1 MDLGDFPEVYSKDV
15 PMPLAIEMKGITKFF
30 ASTHV
35 RANDHV
41 DFSVESGQVHA
52 LVGENGAGKT
62 TLMSILYG
70 LVKPDEGE
78 ILIDGQKVRIAH
90 PDDAIKHGIGMVH
103 QHFKLIPSFTVAQNI
118 LLGIEPDAF
127 LNQQKENELVA
138 QLANKYNLPVDP
150 AARIR
155 DLPVGMQQRVEILK
169 VLQRKAKILVLDE
182 PTAVLTPQ
190 EVNELIT
197 VIRNLTKLGYTIIFI
212 THKLIEVMSVA
223 DCVSVMRGGTMV
235 GTKKVSETSI
245 PELARM
251 MVGRE
256 VLLRVK
262 KKEIQRG
269 EAVLEARNISVSDVN
284 GLAAIS
290 HVSFNV
296 HKGEIVAIAGVSGNG
311 QTELVEAISG
321 MLNLDGGEIIF
332 RGKPINHASVG
343 ERRDMGM
350 AHIPEDRMVVGLNL
364 QTTLDEN
371 LIVSRYKHS
380 EFSRYGF
387 LLMKTISDFAEKVVR
402 AFSISAAQP
411 GEGISMLSGGNLQ
424 KVVVGRELSGNP
436 SFIIA
441 NQPTRGLDVGSI
453 EFVHKTLIE
462 ERDKGAGVLLVSVEL
477 DEVLALSDRILVL
490 YRGKVQG
497 ELDTATATEEQVGI
511 LMAGGTLDDLKE
523 DQHENERG
531 KDQEVRS

>member
-1 MDLGDFPEVYSKDV
+1 MTP
-15 PMPLAIEMKGITKFF
+15 AIEMKGITKYF
-30 ASTHV
+30 ASTQV

-41 DFSVESGQVHA
+41 DFSVESGEVHG

-62 TLMSILYG
+62 TLMNILYG
-70 LVKPDEGE
+70 LIKLDSGE
-78 ILIDGQKVRIAH
+78 ILIDSQKVQINH
-90 PDDAIKHGIGMVH
+90 PDDAIRHGIGMVH
-103 QHFKLIPSFTVAQNI
+103 QHFKLVPSFTVAQNI
-118 LLGIEPDAF
+118 LLGMEPNEAGF
-127 LNQQKENELVA
+127 LNQQKENELVNE
-138 QLANKYNLPVDP
+138 LAKKYNLPVDP

-169 VLQRKAKILVLDE
+169 VLERNARILVLDE

-190 EVNELIT
+190 EVNELVT
-197 VIRNLTKLGYTIIFI
+197 VTRGLKKLGYTIIFI
-212 THKLIEVMSVA
+212 THKLIEVMSIA
-223 DCVSVMRGGTMV
+223 DRVSVMRAGQMV

-245 PELARM
+245 PDLARM

-269 EAVLEARNISVSDVN
+269 EVVLEARDISVSDVN

-290 HVSFNV
+290 HVSFQV

-321 MLNLDGGEIIF
+321 MNSLDGGEILF
-332 RGKPINHASVG
+332 RGRPVNKASVG
-343 ERRDMGM
+343 QRRDMGM

-371 LIVSRYKHS
+371 LIVSRYNHS

-387 LLMKTISDFAEKVVR
+387 LLMKTISEFAEKVVK
-402 AFSISAAQP
+402 AFSISAARP

-436 SFIIA
+436 AFIIA

-477 DEVLALSDRILVL
+477 DEVMALSDRILVL
-490 YRGKVQG
+490 YRGRIQG
-497 ELDTATATEEQVGI
+497 ELTAATATEEDVGI
-511 LMAGGTLDDLKE
+511 LMAGGTVEDLKRQSKDSE
-523 DQHENERG
+523 QAG
-531 KDQEVRS
+531 KREVQA

>member
-1 MDLGDFPEVYSKDV
+1 MTP
-15 PMPLAIEMKGITKFF
+15 AIEMKGITKYFS
-30 ASTHV
+30 STHV
-35 RANDHV
+35 RANDQV
-41 DFSVESGQVHA
+41 DFSVEPGEVHA

-70 LVKPDEGE
+70 LVKPDSGD
-78 ILIDGQKVRIAH
+78 IFINSQKVQINH
-90 PDDAIKHGIGMVH
+90 PNEAIKNGIGMVH

-118 LLGIEPDAF
+118 LLGMEPAQTGF
-127 LNQQKENELVA
+127 LNQQKENELVDE
-138 QLANKYNLPVDP
+138 LAKKYNLPVDP
-150 AARIR
+150 AARIW

-169 VLQRKAKILVLDE
+169 VLERNAKILILDE

-197 VIRNLTKLGYTIIFI
+197 VIRGLSRLGYTIIFI
-212 THKLIEVMSVA
+212 THKLVEVMSVA
-223 DCVSVMRGGTMV
+223 DRVSVMRGGRMV

-262 KKEIQRG
+262 KEEMQRG
-269 EAVLEARNISVSDVN
+269 EVVLDVRDISISDVN
-284 GLAAIS
+284 GRAAIS
-290 HVSFNV
+290 HVSFQA

-321 MLNLDGGEIIF
+321 MNSLDGGQILF
-332 RGKPINHASVG
+332 KGQVINEASVG

-371 LIVSRYKHS
+371 LIVSRYNHS
-380 EFSRYGF
+380 AFSRYGF
-387 LLMKTISDFAEKVVR
+387 LLMKTISDFAQKVVS
-402 AFSISAAQP
+402 AFSISAARP

-424 KVVVGRELSGNP
+424 KVVVGRELSGDP
-436 SFIIA
+436 TFIIA

-477 DEVLALSDRILVL
+477 DEVMALSDRILVL
-490 YRGKVQG
+490 YRGRIQG
-497 ELDTATATEEQVGI
+497 ELNTATATEEEVGI
-511 LMAGGTLDDLKE
+511 LMAGGALEDLKPHAKGYKE
-523 DQHENERG
+523 DDR
-531 KDQEVRS
+531 QELKL

>member
-1 MDLGDFPEVYSKDV
+1 MTPAV
-15 PMPLAIEMKGITKFF
+15 EMKGITKYF

-35 RANDHV
+35 HANNSV
-41 DFSVESGQVHA
+41 DFSVEQGEVHA

-70 LVKPDEGE
+70 LVEPDSGE
-78 ILIDGQKVRIAH
+78 ILIDSQPVRIQH
-90 PDDAIKHGIGMVH
+90 PDDAIKNGIGMVH

-118 LLGIEPDAF
+118 LLGMEPNQAGF
-127 LNQQKENELVA
+127 LDQQKENKLVEE
-138 QLANKYNLPVDP
+138 LANRYNLPVDP
-150 AARIR
+150 TARVR

-169 VLQRKAKILVLDE
+169 VLERNARILVLDE

-190 EVNELIT
+190 EVNELVT
-197 VIRNLTKLGYTIIFI
+197 VIRNLSKLGYTIIFI

-223 DCVSVMRGGTMV
+223 DRVSVMRGGRMV

-269 EAVLEARNISVSDVN
+269 NVVLETRDISVSDVN
-284 GLAAIS
+284 GRAAIS
-290 HVSFNV
+290 HVSFDV
-296 HKGEIVAIAGVSGNG
+296 HQGEIVAIAGVSGNG
-311 QTELVEAISG
+311 QTELVEAIAG
-321 MLNLDGGEIIF
+321 MISLDGGEIIF
-332 RGKPINHASVG
+332 RGKPINEASVG
-343 ERRDMGM
+343 ERREMGM

-371 LIVSRYKHS
+371 LIVSRYDHA
-380 EFSRYGF
+380 EFNRYGF
-387 LLMKTISDFAEKVVR
+387 LLTKAISEFAEKVVK
-402 AFSISAAQP
+402 AFSISAARP

-424 KVVVGRELSGNP
+424 KVVVGRELSGDP

-453 EFVHKTLIE
+453 EFVHRTLIE
-462 ERDKGAGVLLVSVEL
+462 ERDKGAGVLLISVEL

-490 YRGKVQG
+490 YRGKIQG
-497 ELDTATATEEQVGI
+497 ELKTATATEEEVGI
-511 LMAGGTLDDLKE
+511 LMAGGTLADLQPDRE
-523 DQHENERG
+523 RNEQPIQREE
-531 KDQEVRS
+531 KS

>member
-1 MDLGDFPEVYSKDV
+1 MTP
-15 PMPLAIEMKGITKFF
+15 AIEMKGITKYF

-35 RANDHV
+35 RANDQV
-41 DFSVESGQVHA
+41 DFSVEPGEVHA

-70 LVKPDEGE
+70 LVKPDSGE
-78 ILIDGQKVRIAH
+78 IFIDSQNVRIGH
-90 PDDAIKHGIGMVH
+90 PNDAIKHGIGMVH

-118 LLGIEPDAF
+118 LLGMEPTQAGF
-127 LNQQKENELVA
+127 LNQQQENELVDA
-138 QLANKYNLPVDP
+138 LAKKYNLPVNP
-150 AARIR
+150 TARIR

-169 VLQRKAKILVLDE
+169 VLERKAKILILDE

-197 VIRNLTKLGYTIIFI
+197 VIRGLSKLGYTIIFI
-212 THKLIEVMSVA
+212 THKLIEVLSVA
-223 DCVSVMRGGTMV
+223 DRVSVMRGGRMI

-245 PELARM
+245 PDLARM

-256 VLLRVK
+256 VILRVNK
-262 KKEIQRG
+262 KNVQRG
-269 EAVLEARNISVSDVN
+269 NIVLEARDVSLSDKN

-290 HVSFNV
+290 HVSFQV
-296 HKGEIVAIAGVSGNG
+296 HQGEIVGIAGVSGNG
-311 QTELVEAISG
+311 QTELVEAVSG
-321 MLNLDGGEIIF
+321 MNNLDGGEILF
-332 RGKPINHASVG
+332 KGKVINEASVG

-350 AHIPEDRMVVGLNL
+350 AHIPEDRMMVGLNL

-371 LIVSRYKHS
+371 LIVSRYDHA

-387 LLMKTISDFAEKVVR
+387 LLMRAISQFAEKIVN
-402 AFSISAAQP
+402 AFSIAAARP

-424 KVVVGRELSGNP
+424 KVVVGRELAGDP
-436 SFIIA
+436 AFIIA

-453 EFVHKTLIE
+453 EFVHKTLVE

-477 DEVLALSDRILVL
+477 DEVMALSDRILVL
-490 YRGKVQG
+490 YRGRIQG
-497 ELDTATATEEQVGI
+497 ELNAATATEEAVGI
-511 LMAGGTLDDLKE
+511 LMAGGTLEDLEGKE
-523 DQHENERG
+523 GSDKQERG
-531 KDQEVRS
+531 S

>member
-1 MDLGDFPEVYSKDV
+1 MT
-15 PMPLAIEMKGITKFF
+15 LAIEMKGITKYF
-30 ASTHV
+30 ASTQV

-41 DFSVESGQVHA
+41 DFAVESGEVHA

-78 ILIDGQKVRIAH
+78 ILIDGQTVRIGH

-103 QHFKLIPSFTVAQNI
+103 QHFKLISSFTVAQNI
-118 LLGIEPDAF
+118 LLGIEPEGAF
-127 LNQQKENELVA
+127 LNQQKENELVVE
-138 QLANKYNLPVDP
+138 LANKYNLPVDP

-169 VLQRKAKILVLDE
+169 VLQRHAKILVLDE

-197 VIRNLTKLGYTIIFI
+197 VIRGLSKLGYTIIFI

-223 DCVSVMRGGTMV
+223 DRVSVMRGGRMV

-245 PELARM
+245 PDLARM

-269 EAVLEARNISVSDVN
+269 DVVLETRDLSVSDVN

-290 HVSFNV
+290 HVSFDV

-321 MLNLDGGEIIF
+321 MLSLDGGEILF
-332 RGKPINHASVG
+332 RGKPVNLASVG

-371 LIVSRYKHS
+371 LIVSRYNHS

-424 KVVVGRELSGNP
+424 KVVVGRELSGDP

-490 YRGKVQG
+490 YRGKIQG
-497 ELDTATATEEQVGI
+497 ELETATATEEQVGI
-511 LMAGGTLDDLKE
+511 LMAGGSLDDLKE
-523 DQHENERG
+523 
-531 KDQEVRS
+531 QEVRQ

>member
-1 MDLGDFPEVYSKDV
+1 MTP
-15 PMPLAIEMKGITKFF
+15 AIEMKGITKYF
-30 ASTHV
+30 ASTQV

-41 DFSVESGQVHA
+41 DFSAEQGEVHA

-78 ILIDGQKVRIAH
+78 ILIDAQKVRIGH

-118 LLGIEPDAF
+118 LLGIEPDQACF

-138 QLANKYNLPVDP
+138 ELAKKYNLPVDP
-150 AARIR
+150 TARIW

-169 VLQRKAKILVLDE
+169 VLQRNAKILVLDE

-197 VIRNLTKLGYTIIFI
+197 VIRGLSKLGYTIVFI

-223 DCVSVMRGGTMV
+223 DRVSVMRAGRMV

-269 EAVLEARNISVSDVN
+269 EVVLEARDLSVSDVN

-290 HVSFNV
+290 HVSFDV

-321 MLNLDGGEIIF
+321 MLSLDGGEILF
-332 RGKPINHASVG
+332 RGKSINQTSVG

-371 LIVSRYKHS
+371 LIVSRYNHS

-424 KVVVGRELSGNP
+424 KVVVGRELSGDP

-490 YRGKVQG
+490 YRGKIQG

-511 LMAGGTLDDLKE
+511 LMAGGTLEDLKE
-523 DQHENERG
+523 DRRDNEPG
-531 KDQEVRS
+531 NKQEVKL

>member
-1 MDLGDFPEVYSKDV
+1 MTP
-15 PMPLAIEMKGITKFF
+15 AIEMKGMTKYFV
-30 ASTHV
+30 STHV
-35 RANDHV
+35 RANDDV
-41 DFSVESGQVHA
+41 DFSVESGEVHA

-62 TLMSILYG
+62 TLMNILYG
-70 LVKPDEGE
+70 LINPDSGE
-78 ILIDGQKVRIAH
+78 ISIGSQKVRIGH

-103 QHFKLIPSFTVAQNI
+103 QHFKLVPSFTVAQNI
-118 LLGIEPDAF
+118 LLGMEPDRAGF
-127 LNQQKENELVA
+127 LNEQKENELVDE
-138 QLANKYNLPVDP
+138 LAKKYNLPVDP
-150 AARIR
+150 AARIW
-155 DLPVGMQQRVEILK
+155 DLPVSMQQRVEILK
-169 VLQRKAKILVLDE
+169 VLQRNAKILVLDE

-197 VIRNLTKLGYTIIFI
+197 VIRGLSRLGYTIIFI

-223 DCVSVMRGGTMV
+223 DRVSVMRGGKMV

-262 KKEIQRG
+262 KKEIKRG

-290 HVSFNV
+290 HVSFQV

-321 MLNLDGGEIIF
+321 MLDLDGGEIIF
-332 RGKPINHASVG
+332 RGKPINNASVG
-343 ERRDMGM
+343 ERRDKGM

-371 LIVSRYKHS
+371 LIVSRYNHS

-387 LLMKTISDFAEKVVR
+387 LLMKTISQFAEKVVN
-402 AFSISAAQP
+402 AFSISAARP

-424 KVVVGRELSGNP
+424 KVVVGRELSGDP
-436 SFIIA
+436 SFVIA

-477 DEVLALSDRILVL
+477 DEVMALSDRILVL
-490 YRGKVQG
+490 YRGQIQG
-497 ELDTATATEEQVGI
+497 ELEAATATEAEVGI
-511 LMAGGTLDDLKE
+511 LMAGGNLEDLK
-523 DQHENERG
+523 QHG
-531 KDQEVRS
+531 KDNGQGYKREGKS

>member
-1 MDLGDFPEVYSKDV
+1 MT
-15 PMPLAIEMKGITKFF
+15 LAIEMKGMTRYF
-30 ASTHV
+30 ASTNV
-35 RANDHV
+35 LANAQV
-41 DFSVESGQVHA
+41 DLSVESGEVHA

-62 TLMSILYG
+62 TLMNILYG
-70 LVKPDEGE
+70 LIKPDSGE
-78 ILIDGQKVRIAH
+78 IFIDSQKVRIGH

-103 QHFKLIPSFTVAQNI
+103 QHFKLVPSFTVAQNI
-118 LLGIEPDAF
+118 LLGMEPHQAGF
-127 LNQQKENELVA
+127 LNQQKENDLVDELA
-138 QLANKYNLPVDP
+138 KKYNLPVDP
-150 AARIR
+150 TARIR
-155 DLPVGMQQRVEILK
+155 DLPVSMQQRVEILK
-169 VLQRKAKILVLDE
+169 VLQRNAKILVLDE

-197 VIRNLTKLGYTIIFI
+197 VIRGLSKLSYTVIFI
-212 THKLIEVMSVA
+212 THKLIEVLTIA
-223 DCVSVMRGGTMV
+223 DRVSVMRGGIMV

-245 PELARM
+245 PELAHM

-256 VLLRVK
+256 ILMRVK
-262 KKEIQRG
+262 KKENKLG
-269 EAVLEARNISVSDVN
+269 EVVLDARDISVSDVN

-290 HVSFNV
+290 HVSFQV

-311 QTELVEAISG
+311 QTELVETISG
-321 MLNLDGGEIIF
+321 MNDLDGGEIIF
-332 RGKPINHASVG
+332 NSRSINETSVG

-350 AHIPEDRMVVGLNL
+350 AHIPEDRMAVGLNL

-371 LIVSRYKHS
+371 LIVSRYNHS

-387 LLMKTISDFAEKVVR
+387 LLMKAISEFSEKVVN
-402 AFSISAAQP
+402 AFSIFAAHP

-477 DEVLALSDRILVL
+477 DEVMALSDRILVL
-490 YRGKVQG
+490 YRGKIQG
-497 ELDTATATEEQVGI
+497 ELDAATATEEQVGI
-511 LMAGGTLDDLKE
+511 LMAGGTLEDLK
-523 DQHENERG
+523 HYA
-531 KDQEVRS
+531 KDN

>member
-1 MDLGDFPEVYSKDV
+1 L
-15 PMPLAIEMKGITKFF
+15 I
-30 ASTHV
+30 
-35 RANDHV
+35 
-41 DFSVESGQVHA
+41 
-52 LVGENGAGKT
+52 
-62 TLMSILYG
+62 
-70 LVKPDEGE
+70 KPDAGE
-78 ILIDGQKVRIAH
+78 IFIDSQKVRIGH

-103 QHFKLIPSFTVAQNI
+103 QHFKLVPSFTVAQNI
-118 LLGIEPDAF
+118 LLGMEPNKIGF
-127 LNQQKENELVA
+127 LNQQKENALVDELA
-138 QLANKYNLPVDP
+138 KKYNLPVDP
-150 AARIR
+150 AAHIR

-169 VLQRKAKILVLDE
+169 VLERNAKILVLDE

-190 EVNELIT
+190 EVSELIT
-197 VIRNLTKLGYTIIFI
+197 VIRNLSKLGYTIIFI
-212 THKLIEVMSVA
+212 THKLIEVMTVA
-223 DCVSVMRGGTMV
+223 DRVSVMRGGEMV

-245 PELARM
+245 PELAKM

-256 VLLRVK
+256 VLLRVNK
-262 KKEIQRG
+262 KKIERG
-269 EAVLEARNISVSDVN
+269 EPVLEVKDISVADVN

-321 MLNLDGGEIIF
+321 MNELDGGQILF
-332 RGKPINHASVG
+332 RGKSINEASVG
-343 ERRDMGM
+343 DRRDMGM

-371 LIVSRYKHS
+371 LIVSRYNHS

-387 LLMKTISDFAEKVVR
+387 LLMKTINEFAAKVVK
-402 AFSISAAQP
+402 AFSISAAHP

-424 KVVVGRELSGNP
+424 KVVVGRELSGDP
-436 SFIIA
+436 SFVIA

-477 DEVLALSDRILVL
+477 DEVMALADRILVL
-490 YRGKVQG
+490 YRGRIQG
-497 ELDTATATEEQVGI
+497 ELKAATATEEEVGI
-511 LMAGGTLDDLKE
+511 LMAGGTTEDLK
-523 DQHENERG
+523 QYR
-531 KDQEVRS
+531 KDSKQDARQEATS

>member
-1 MDLGDFPEVYSKDV
+1 
-15 PMPLAIEMKGITKFF
+15 
-30 ASTHV
+30 
-35 RANDHV
+35 
-41 DFSVESGQVHA
+41 
-52 LVGENGAGKT
+52 
-62 TLMSILYG
+62 
-70 LVKPDEGE
+70 
-78 ILIDGQKVRIAH
+78 
-90 PDDAIKHGIGMVH
+90 MVH
-103 QHFKLIPSFTVAQNI
+103 QHFKLVPSFTVAQNI
-118 LLGIEPDAF
+118 LLGMEPTQTGF
-127 LNQQKENELVA
+127 LSQQKENELVNE
-138 QLANKYNLPVDP
+138 LAKKYNLPVDP

-169 VLQRKAKILVLDE
+169 VLERNAKILILDE

-197 VIRNLTKLGYTIIFI
+197 VIRGLSKLGYTIIFI
-212 THKLIEVMSVA
+212 THKLVEVMSVA
-223 DCVSVMRGGTMV
+223 DRVSVMRGGKMV

-269 EAVLEARNISVSDVN
+269 EVVFEARDISVSDVN

-290 HVSFNV
+290 HVSFQV

-311 QTELVEAISG
+311 QTELVEVISG
-321 MLNLDGGEIIF
+321 MNSLDGGEILF
-332 RGKPINHASVG
+332 KGKTINEASVG

-371 LIVSRYKHS
+371 LIVSRYNDS
-380 EFSRYGF
+380 AFSRYGF
-387 LLMKTISDFAEKVVR
+387 LLMKTISDFAQKVVN
-402 AFSISAAQP
+402 AFSISAARP

-424 KVVVGRELSGNP
+424 KVVVGRELSGDP
-436 SFIIA
+436 TFIIA

-477 DEVLALSDRILVL
+477 DEVMALSDRILVL
-490 YRGKVQG
+490 YRGRIQG
-497 ELDTATATEEQVGI
+497 ELSTATATEEEVGI
-511 LMAGGTLDDLKE
+511 LMAGGALEDLKPRPKGNEEE
-523 DQHENERG
+523 D
-531 KDQEVRS
+531 KQELKL

>member
-1 MDLGDFPEVYSKDV
+1 MA
-15 PMPLAIEMKGITKFF
+15 LAVEMKGITKFF

-35 RANDHV
+35 RANEQV
-41 DFSVESGQVHA
+41 DFSVERGEVHA

-62 TLMSILYG
+62 TLMNILYG
-70 LVKPDEGE
+70 LIKPDSGE
-78 ILIDGQKVRIAH
+78 IFIDGEKVRIEN

-103 QHFKLIPSFTVAQNI
+103 QHFKLVPSFTVAQNI
-118 LLGIEPDAF
+118 LLGMEPTQTGF
-127 LNQQKENELVA
+127 LNQQKENELVDE
-138 QLANKYNLPVDP
+138 LAKKFNLPVDP
-150 AARIR
+150 TARIW
-155 DLPVGMQQRVEILK
+155 DLPVSMQQRVEILK
-169 VLQRKAKILVLDE
+169 VLERRAKILILDE

-197 VIRNLTKLGYTIIFI
+197 VIRGLSKQGYTIIFI
-212 THKLIEVMSVA
+212 THKLIEVMTVA
-223 DCVSVMRGGTMV
+223 DRVSVMQGGRMI

-262 KKEIQRG
+262 KEKMQRG
-269 EAVLEARNISVSDVN
+269 EVVLEARDISISDVN

-290 HVSFNV
+290 HVSFDV
-296 HKGEIVAIAGVSGNG
+296 HKGEIVGIAGVSGNG

-321 MLNLDGGEIIF
+321 MNNLDGGEIIF
-332 RGKPINHASVG
+332 KGKTINRASVG

-371 LIVSRYKHS
+371 LIVSRYDHS

-387 LLMKTISDFAEKVVR
+387 LLMKTINEFAHKVVN
-402 AFSISAAQP
+402 AFSIAAARP

-424 KVVVGRELSGNP
+424 KVVVGRELSGDP

-477 DEVLALSDRILVL
+477 DEVMALSDRILVL
-490 YRGKVQG
+490 YRGKIQG
-497 ELDTATATEEQVGI
+497 ELNAATATEEEVGI
-511 LMAGGTLDDLKE
+511 LMAGGTLEDLK
-523 DQHENERG
+523 QNQQG
-531 KDQEVRS
+531 TSQEVRS